1 VVAFGGTKS
10 RLTGSSSTSQIPL
23 DDYYQK
29 KNNTVAVGHAVV
41 ALSVMSELQ
50 QALVVVVR
58 AKRGRTTTFLGV
70 I

>member
-10 RLTGSSSTSQIPL
+10 LLTGSSGPSQIPL
-23 DDYYQK
+23 DDHNQK

-41 ALSVMSELQ
+41 VLSVMSELQ
-50 QALVVVVR
+50 LTLVVVVL
-58 AKRGRTTTFLGV
+58 AKRDRTTTSLGV